1 MITKSDE
8 KIVELPNEE
17 MFGEYAGKKVYF
29 SCEFADKACLNGDVV
44 TVDYVGYYLDDKG
57 EIKLN
62 DKGEKDSFDEGK
74 DATFY
79 LGSKLAIEDFE
90 KGIVGMRIG
99 ETYKKMIEATFPSDY
114 GVEDLKGKKVKFEV
128 TLKNIKETPIY
139 NDAFVE
145 KNFEQKT
152 TKEFEDA
159 IIAEY
164 AYSTMSQWI
173 LDNSEFIKY
182 PKNEYRQL
190 RKDFEALDSL
200 YLSTYGIS
208 FEDYVLAYYG
218 MSKDEYI
225 KASMEPSILYYAISQ
240 VENIV
245 PTEAQI
251 ASAKETLIKDYTSQ
265 YKSQYTGIT
274 EAEAREMA
282 TDYVEQQLGTAYYYE
297 EALFE
302 LIEAHIKGN
311 YTINMKD
318 ATYESVTNTKN
329 K

>member
-1 MITKSDE
+1 MMLPVFSRSVNKPIAQGTIINNVHQPSKKTLIFVILYNKKLEELIIQWGIMITKSDE

-128 TLKNIKETPIY
+128 TLKNIMETPIY

-145 KNFEQKT
+145 KNFVL
-152 TKEFEDA
+152 
-159 IIAEY
+159 
-164 AYSTMSQWI
+164 QW
-173 LDNSEFIKY
+173 
-182 PKNEYRQL
+182 
-190 RKDFEALDSL
+190 
-200 YLSTYGIS
+200 
-208 FEDYVLAYYG
+208 
-218 MSKDEYI
+218 
-225 KASMEPSILYYAISQ
+225 
-240 VENIV
+240 
-245 PTEAQI
+245 
-251 ASAKETLIKDYTSQ
+251 
-265 YKSQYTGIT
+265 
-274 EAEAREMA
+274 
-282 TDYVEQQLGTAYYYE
+282 
-297 EALFE
+297 
-302 LIEAHIKGN
+302 HIQ
-311 YTINMKD
+311 
-318 ATYESVTNTKN
+318 
-329 K
+329 